1 MKIIIVSK
9 ASPITIKW
17 ESLIFSHHAV
27 AVYKNLYL
35 NINVNPDDLQMASL
49 CVHHV
54 CSVNVKSVKINKQTK
69 KTIRELFS

>member
-27 AVYKNLYL
+27 AVYKN
-35 NINVNPDDLQMASL
+35 VNPDDLQMTSL
-49 CVHHV
+49 CVHHA
-54 CSVNVKSVKINKQTK
+54 CSVNVKSVKVNKQTK
-69 KTIRELFS
+69 KTLSELFS